1 MSFHVVKGLSEQVL
15 LSNQHCQQLG
25 LVTIRND
32 NEKLFVAPQSEHP
45 GSFRLPVNNLSLS
58 WPEPE
63 NLTKTKHACTIQK
76 DSDLDELNGVASEI
90 ESRSRHIKDIPDTIK
105 NIVLEHPKVFKTDL
119 DPTDHIDLVKIPG
132 YSKYEEGIKIEVQ
145 PDAKP
150 VANHSMRQVPLHY
163 AGRIN
168 EMYQK
173 LVDQEVVR
181 KVLPNEVCEW
191 VSPS

>member
-1 MSFHVVKGLSEQVL
+1 M
-15 LSNQHCQQLG
+15 
-25 LVTIRND
+25 D
-32 NEKLFVAPQSEHP
+32 
-45 GSFRLPVNNLSLS
+45 
-58 WPEPE
+58 
-63 NLTKTKHACTIQK
+63 
-76 DSDLDELNGVASEI
+76 GVASEI
-90 ESRSRHIKDIPDTIK
+90 ESRSNCVRDIPEAIK
-105 NIVLEHPKVFKTDL
+105 TIVLEHPKVFKADL
-119 DPTDHIDLVKIPG
+119 DPTDHIDLAKIPG

-150 VANHSMRQVPLHY
+150 VANHSMRQAPLHY

-168 EMYQK
+168 EMYQR